1 MLTPLV
7 KTCIKRLTGTIQLS
21 RLGPAPDEGLMPEAA
36 EPFGAVRD
44 GPWLLRDGVQ
54 TLEQWLDLNA

>member
-1 MLTPLV
+1 MLTPLF

-21 RLGPAPDEGLMPEAA
+21 RLGPLSEEGLIPEAA
-36 EPFGAVRD
+36 EPFGAVGD
-44 GPWLLRDGVQ
+44 GTWRLRDGVQ